1 MAVYKAP
8 LRDMQFVLNEVFG
21 AEARWASMPATHEV
35 TADLAAAI
43 LGEAAKLAENVLLPI
58 NRNGDEEGCRWQRGE
73 NGELASVKTPAG
85 FREAFRQLA
94 EGGWTALS
102 GAPEYGGQG
111 MPKMLT
117 VFFDEMIYGAN
128 SAFALYPAL
137 SNGCTL
143 CIASHASEAQKTLYL
158 PPIYEGRWSGTMCL
172 TESHSGTDLGIIRT
186 KAVPKGDG
194 SYAISGSKIFITGG
208 EHDLVDNIVH
218 LVLAKLPDAS
228 PGPKGI
234 SLFIVPK
241 FNVNADGTLAS
252 RNTVECGALEHKMGI
267 KGSATAV
274 LNFDGAR
281 GELVGEPGQGLAYMF
296 TMMNYERL
304 SIGIQGLG
312 LGEVAYQSAA
322 AYAKDRLQGR
332 AATGAQQKDKVA
344 DPIIVHPDVRRMLLT
359 ARAYTEA
366 GRAFAC
372 FVGEQLDIAKYHE
385 ETAARAKAD
394 ALVQLLTPVAKAYF
408 SDKGFESCVLGQQ
421 VFGGHGYIREWG
433 MEQLV
438 RDARIA
444 QIYEGTNGIQAL
456 DLAGRKVA
464 RNGGEFAKVF
474 FAEIHRTLDAVSAVP
489 GLANELAAA
498 RKALHLLE
506 DTTKW
511 LITAAQKDPNAIGAA
526 SVDYLELFGLVTYAW
541 LWARMMAAAAP
552 HAGGD
557 EFYRA
562 KMATGRFYF
571 QRLLPKSE
579 ALAAQLRAGSSSL
592 MELDAGLF

>member
-8 LRDMQFVLNEVFG
+8 LRDMQFVLNELFN
-21 AEARWASMPATHEV
+21 AEARWASMEATREV
-35 TADLAAAI
+35 TPDLADAI
-43 LGEAAKLAENVLLPI
+43 LGEAAKLAENVLFPL
-58 NRNGDEEGCRWQRGE
+58 NRSGDEEGCRREVGAD
-73 NGELASVKTPAG
+73 GFATVATPAG
-85 FREAFRQLA
+85 FRDAFHQLA

-102 GAPEYGGQG
+102 GTPEFGGQG

-117 VFFDEMIYGAN
+117 VMFDEMLYGAN
-128 SAFALYPAL
+128 SSFALYPML

-143 CIASHASEAQKTLYL
+143 CIASHASDEQKQTYL
-158 PPIYEGRWSGTMCL
+158 PPIYEGRWCGTMCL
-172 TESHSGTDLGIIRT
+172 TEPHAGTDLGIIRT
-186 KAVPKGDG
+186 RAVPSADG
-194 SYAISGSKIFITGG
+194 SCAISGTKIFITGG
-208 EHDLVDNIVH
+208 EHDLTENIIH
-218 LVLAKLPDAS
+218 LVLAKLPDAP

-241 FNVNADGTLAS
+241 FMVNADGSLGA
-252 RNTVECGALEHKMGI
+252 RNAVDCGSIEHKMGI

-274 LNFDGAR
+274 LNFDNATGY
-281 GELVGEPGQGLAYMF
+281 LVGEPGNGLAYMF

-322 AYAKDRLQGR
+322 AYAKDRLQSR
-332 AATGAQQKDKVA
+332 AATGAVAKDRAA

-359 ARAYTEA
+359 ARAFSEG

-372 FVGEQLDIAKYHE
+372 FVGEQLDLAKYH
-385 ETAARAKAD
+385 ADAQVRAEAD
-394 ALVQLLTPVAKAYF
+394 ALVQLLTPVAKAFF

-464 RNGGEFAKVF
+464 RNGGEFARVY
-474 FAEIHRTLDAVSAVP
+474 FAQMRST
-489 GLANELAAA
+489 LAAIDGVA
-498 RKALHLLE
+498 GLDSERAATQQALALLE
-506 DTTKW
+506 ETTQW
-511 LITAAQKDPNAIGAA
+511 LVNEARGDANAIGAA
-526 SVDYLELFGLVTYAW
+526 SVDFLELFGLVTYAW
-541 LWARMMAAAAP
+541 LWLRMMAIAAP
-552 HAGGD
+552 KAEAD
-557 EFYRA
+557 AFYAA
-562 KMATGRFYF
+562 KLGTGRFYF
-571 QRLLPKSE
+571 QRLLPKTS
-579 ALAAQLRAGSSSL
+579 ALAQQVKAGSQTL
-592 MELDAGLF
+592 MALDAAQF

>member
-1 MAVYKAP
+1 MAVYQAP
-8 LRDMQFVLNEVFG
+8 LRDMQFVLHELFA
-21 AEARWASMPATHEV
+21 AEARWASMPATQGV
-35 TADLAAAI
+35 TTDLADAI
-43 LGEAAKLAENVLLPI
+43 LAEAAKFAEQVLFRL
-58 NRNGDEEGCRWQRGE
+58 NRSADEEGCRLDRDEKGRGVV
-73 NGELASVKTPAG
+73 STPQG
-85 FREAFRQLA
+85 FREAFRQFA
-94 EGGWTALS
+94 DGGWPALS

-117 VFFDEMIYGAN
+117 VMFDEMLYGAN
-128 SAFALYPAL
+128 SAFALYPML

-143 CIASHASEAQKTLYL
+143 CIASHATDAQKQMYL
-158 PPIYEGRWSGTMCL
+158 PPIYAGRWCGTMCL
-172 TESHSGTDLGIIRT
+172 TEPHSGTDLGIIRT
-186 KAVPKGDG
+186 KAVPNGDG
-194 SYAISGSKIFITGG
+194 SCALSGTKIFITGG
-208 EHDLVDNIVH
+208 EHDLVENIIH
-218 LVLAKLPDAS
+218 LVLAKLPDAP

-241 FNVNADGTLAS
+241 FLVNADGSLGA
-252 RNTVECGALEHKMGI
+252 RNAVDCGAIEHKMGI

-274 LNFDGAR
+274 LNFDAAQGW
-281 GELVGEPGQGLAYMF
+281 LVGEPGNGLAYMF

-332 AATGAQQKDKVA
+332 AATGAIARDKIA

-359 ARAYTEA
+359 ARAYSEA

-372 FVGEQLDIAKYHE
+372 FVGEQLDVAKFHE
-385 ETAARAKAD
+385 DAATRARAD
-394 ALVQLLTPVAKAYF
+394 ALVQLLTPVAKAFF

-464 RNGGEFAKVF
+464 RNGGEFATIY
-474 FAEIHRTLDAVSAVP
+474 FAHIRSTLDAAKGVSGVES
-489 GLANELAAA
+489 ELAAA
-498 RKALHLLE
+498 RKALALLE
-506 DTTKW
+506 ETTAW
-511 LITAAQKDPNAIGAA
+511 LIAEAKGDANAIGAA

-541 LWARMMAAAAP
+541 LWARMMAIAAP
-552 HAGGD
+552 KAAGD
-557 EFYRA
+557 DWYAA
-562 KMATGRFYF
+562 KLATGRFYF
-571 QRLLPKSE
+571 QRLLPKAD
-579 ALAAQLRAGSSSL
+579 ALAVQIRAGSPSL
-592 MELDAGLF
+592 MALDAALF